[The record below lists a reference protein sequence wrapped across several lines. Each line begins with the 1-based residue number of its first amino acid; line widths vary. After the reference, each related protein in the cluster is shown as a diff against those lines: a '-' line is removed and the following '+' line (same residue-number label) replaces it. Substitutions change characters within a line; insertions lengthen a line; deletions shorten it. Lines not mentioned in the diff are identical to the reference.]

1 MGFTLYIYNIF
12 IFKRQQ
18 LNSFT
23 IIIGFV
29 TTTRVPHA
37 TPAAL
42 YAHSANRDWECLI
55 PEDVENSEDGKDI
68 AWQLINESPGNKTKV
83 ILGGGFPAFY
93 PRPEHMLKKS
103 TEEVGFYF
111 FADIKI
117 Y

>member
-1 MGFTLYIYNIF
+1 MMPSGWNIF

-29 TTTRVPHA
+29 TTTRVTHA

-55 PEDVENSEDGKDI
+55 PDDVDNSKGAKDI

-83 ILGGGFPAFY
+83 LLGGGFPAFY
-93 PRPEHMLKKS
+93 PRPDNMPKKS
-103 TEEVGFYF
+103 PEEVGFMF
-111 FADIKI
+111 LEM
-117 Y
+117 